1 MTDFGMSKATVAEVN
16 RALYGRKYKN
26 EPTNGY
32 ASKREA
38 NVGAGLDIL
47 ASRGKI
53 FDLQKQVR
61 FVLVPAQKGTLRN
74 ENQLAYVADFTYLDA
89 QVGGKLHVVDAKG
102 AKTKTYILK
111 RKLMKSVYGIE
122 IEEL

>member
-1 MTDFGMSKATVAEVN
+1 MTAPTKSEIN

-32 ASKREA
+32 PSKREA
-38 NVGAGLDIL
+38 GVGATLFL
-47 ASRGKI
+47 LESKGKI
-53 FDLQKQVR
+53 FEVKRQVR
-61 FVLVPAQKGTLRN
+61 FVLVPAQKGAIRN
-74 ENQLAYVADFTYLDA
+74 EKQVAYVSDFTYLDA
-89 QVGGKLHVVDAKG
+89 KVGGKLHVVDAKG

-111 RKLMKSVYGIE
+111 RKLIKFILNIE

>member
-1 MTDFGMSKATVAEVN
+1 MTVRSPLPRSTKAEIN
-16 RALYGRKYKN
+16 RALYGRKYSN
-26 EPTNGY
+26 IPTNGY

-47 ASRGKI
+47 AGRNKI

-61 FVLVPAQKGTLRN
+61 FVLVPAQKGVLRH
-74 ENQLAYVADFTYLDA
+74 ERELAYVCDFTYRDA
-89 QVGGKLHVVDAKG
+89 PDGKLHVVDAKG
-102 AKTKTYILK
+102 KQTQLYVVK
-111 RKLMKSVYGIE
+111 RKLMKFFHQIE

>member
-1 MTDFGMSKATVAEVN
+1 MSTAEIN

-26 EPTNGY
+26 TPTNGY
-32 ASKREA
+32 DSKREA
-38 NVGAGLDIL
+38 NVGASLAIL
-47 ASRGKI
+47 ESRGKI
-53 FDLQKQVR
+53 FELNRQVR
-61 FVLVPAQKGTLRN
+61 FVLIPAQKGTLRN

-102 AKTKTYILK
+102 AKTKTYIIK
-111 RKLMKSVYGIE
+111 RKMMKFVHNIE